1 MVQKPKQQRSAS
13 TDVGGIVSGRRLDP
27 NQGDPNSILACRYF
41 LIRPFQRFSMKL
53 NFLPLDDSCEL
64 AVPAIVGLPAG

>member
-27 NQGDPNSILACRYF
+27 NSILACRYF
-41 LIRPFQRFSMKL
+41 LIRPFQRFSMQL